1 MFTIDSDEFSLWLSR
16 CVSFCKMYLFQFF
29 TLRGK
34 EMSGDNFLVFMVAA
48 GSYWRLV
55 GRG

>member
-1 MFTIDSDEFSLWLSR
+1 MFTTDSDEFSLWLSR

-34 EMSGDNFLVFMVAA
+34 EMSGDNFWFLWLQRAPTGV
-48 GSYWRLV
+48 
-55 GRG
+55 